1 MWRSGVRKIC
11 GDNVGNVREKCGR
24 VGCVGWGSVGWKS
37 RAKVKNIQYG
47 HWRMNKNKTATF
59 QFGSN

>member
-24 VGCVGWGSVGWKS
+24 VGWGSVGWKS
-37 RAKVKNIQYG
+37 RAKVKKIYSTG
-47 HWRMNKNKTATF
+47 T
-59 QFGSN
+59 GV